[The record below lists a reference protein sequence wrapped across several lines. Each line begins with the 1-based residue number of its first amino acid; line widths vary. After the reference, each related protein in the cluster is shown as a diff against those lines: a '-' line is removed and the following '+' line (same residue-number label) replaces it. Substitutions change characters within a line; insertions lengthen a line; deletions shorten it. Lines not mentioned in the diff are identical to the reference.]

1 MSERLVFGK
10 FTLEPSLQR
19 LTSAGRIVP
28 LKPKAWDLLCQLL
41 DNRNRVVSK
50 DELME
55 WLWPRQDIAESNL
68 TQTVY
73 EVRRALEDRSRDAQW
88 IETVPRRGYRFVG
101 EVTASSDSAAQSSL
115 RSLAILPF
123 LELGP
128 GSGKTQHNLGIAD
141 ALITT
146 LAGSGGLVVRP
157 LSAILRYAAAEQD
170 PLLSGRQ
177 LQVDAV
183 VEGSLRAGESGIRVA
198 VRLLQVAD
206 GACLWAD
213 QFTVPAS
220 DPFALEDAISG
231 RVAAAVASVLTG
243 SAAATGRRRS
253 TDDPEVHLACM
264 KGWYC
269 WHKWTKEAW
278 LQAIRHFQH
287 ALKFEPEHAP
297 ALAGLAAAWSTL
309 GIHGIS
315 PPREAFIRAREA
327 AIQAVTLSPDYSQGH
342 EMMGAIRLF
351 HDWDFAEAGRC
362 LDRAI
367 ELAPDNCTA
376 RDLRA
381 LALAAGGHNAPAVAE
396 IRYAAQLDPQSLITR
411 TDVGYILY
419 WGRRFQEAEQSFRAV
434 LELNA
439 RFGHARHGL
448 ACVLAELG
456 EFDQALCEMRKAA
469 EQSGRDSGLSGD
481 LAWLLGRMGR
491 VAEAEE
497 IIGALASQ
505 GRRDYLD
512 PLQLAVAHIGLGDHD
527 RAFEMLDLA
536 LQNRSRD
543 LITVKVNP
551 VMDPIRTDPRYRPF
565 LEVAGLL

>member
-1 MSERLVFGK
+1 LSERLVFGK

-19 LTSAGRIVP
+19 LMSGGGIVP
-28 LKPKAWDLLCQLL
+28 LKPKAWDLLCLLL
-41 DNRNRVVSK
+41 DKRDRVVSK

-101 EVTASSDSAAQSSL
+101 EVTASGESAAQRSL
-115 RSLAILPF
+115 RSLAVLPF
-123 LELGP
+123 LELGSA
-128 GSGKTQHNLGIAD
+128 GGRTDYNLGIAD
-141 ALITT
+141 ALITS
-146 LAGSGGLVVRP
+146 LADSGGLVVRP
-157 LSAILRYAAAEQD
+157 LSAILRYVAPEQD
-170 PLLSGRQ
+170 ALLSGRQ
-177 LQVDAV
+177 MQVDAV
-183 VEGSLRAGESGIRVA
+183 VEGSLRAGDSGIRVA

-206 GACLWAD
+206 GASLWAD
-213 QFTVPAS
+213 QFTLADS

-231 RVAAAVASVLTG
+231 RVATAVASVMTG
-243 SAAATGRRRS
+243 SVAAPRRQRF

-269 WHKWTKEAW
+269 WHKWTAEAW

-287 ALKFEPEHAP
+287 ALEIQPEHAP
-297 ALAGLAAAWSTL
+297 ALAGLAAAWCTL

-315 PPREAFIRAREA
+315 PPREAFNQARET

-342 EMMGAIRLF
+342 EMMGAIHLF
-351 HDWDFAEAGRC
+351 HDWDFTEAARC

-367 ELAPDNCTA
+367 ELAPDNCSA
-376 RDLRA
+376 RNLRA
-381 LALAAGGHNAPAVAE
+381 LALAAGGHIEPALAE
-396 IRYAAQLDPQSLITR
+396 IRYASQLDPQSMITR
-411 TDVGYILY
+411 TDLGYILY
-419 WGRRFQEAEQSFRAV
+419 WGRHYREAERSFREV
-434 LELNA
+434 LELDA

-456 EFDQALCEMRKAA
+456 QFDQSLREMREAA
-469 EQSGRDSGLSGD
+469 EHSGREPGLSGD

-497 IIGALASQ
+497 IVRALVSE

-512 PLQLAVAHIGLGDHD
+512 PLQLVVGYMGLGEH
-527 RAFEMLDLA
+527 DLA
-536 LQNRSRD
+536 FDMLNLALKNRSRD

-551 VMDPIRTDPRYRPF
+551 IMDPIRTDPRYHPF
-565 LEVAGLL
+565 LEAAGL